1 MTKLH
6 DGFAH
11 VFFSIGASKERSQRV
26 IPRALFAL
34 TQVVLFECQI
44 SLQAHPKSCMMELP
58 CVLGRVSLFYGSPK
72 KLHDAVTMCF
82 TAYSDGQRSVMMHL
96 LMFSNAIARES
107 LGKHMG
113 IAGETIGNRPG
124 IGKESSGYR
133 WRIAGESPGHR

>member
-6 DGFAH
+6 HAFAH

-44 SLQAHPKSCMMELP
+44 ILQAHPKSCMMELP
-58 CVLGRVSLFYGSPK
+58 CVLGRVSLFYGSPR

-82 TAYSDGQRSVMMHL
+82 TAYSDGQRTVMMHF
-96 LMFSNAIARES
+96 LMFSNATARES
-107 LGKHMG
+107 VGKHMG
-113 IAGETIGNRPG
+113 IAGEQ
-124 IGKESSGYR
+124 
-133 WRIAGESPGHR
+133 